1 MPAQP
6 PAEKRVP
13 ILSVQHLTKTIE
25 QKEFLKDLSFSIFSD
40 AKVGIVGI
48 NGCGKST
55 MLRILAGEDKDY
67 EGEVKPVGGA
77 TLRYVPQEPRL
88 DPTKDVRGNLEEG
101 VAEIRALHAR
111 YEALSEK
118 LGTDLTPE
126 QMQDVLDAQQ
136 RVQDQIEAKD
146 GWDVDRHLE
155 LASEALR
162 LPPGDADVTKLSGGE
177 RRRVALCRAL
187 MAHPDLLLLDEPT
200 NHLDAATTEWLEH
213 FLTTY
218 HGAWLLVTHDRWF
231 LEHSTNQMVELDRGR
246 IFVFQGN
253 YSAFLD
259 AKAKR
264 LETEANQE
272 SARQRVLAR
281 ELEWIRSTPAARRVK
296 SKSRIA
302 RFHELEEQEL
312 EARRGVVELRLP
324 TGPRLGD
331 KVITLD
337 GIVKGYGD
345 RVLIDGLSLEVPPG
359 GIVGIVGENGMG
371 KTTLLRMITGV
382 EQPDAGTVKLGA
394 NTVFCYV
401 DQNRE
406 SLAHD
411 DKSVFDEVAEG
422 GDMIKIGKE
431 EINVRSYLSRFQFK
445 GPEQSKLVGQ
455 LSGGERNRL
464 HLAKLLKKGGN
475 VLILDEP
482 TNDLDLDTLR
492 VLEEALTS
500 FPGCAIVVTHDR
512 YFLDRVAT
520 HILAFEGDG
529 KVYWSEGSYEHY
541 RERKAERDAAAGAD
555 AESKKGKY
563 RKMIRPGG

>member
-1 MPAQP
+1 VILADLQ
-6 PAEKRVP
+6 RVAAARP
-13 ILSVQHLTKTIE
+13 GRPLYA
-25 QKEFLKDLSFSIFSD
+25 DLSLTVATGD
-40 AKVGIVGI
+40 RLGVVGL

-55 MLRILAGEDKDY
+55 LLRILAGEDKDY
-67 EGEVKPVGGA
+67 EGEVKPVNGA

-88 DPTKDVRGNLEEG
+88 DPTKDVWGNLEEG
-101 VAEIRALHAR
+101 VVEIRELLAKF
-111 YEALSEK
+111 EALSEK
-118 LGTDLTPE
+118 LGTDLSPE
-126 QMQDVLDAQQ
+126 AMQDVLDKQQ
-136 RVQDQIEAKD
+136 RVQDLIEAKN

-155 LASEALR
+155 LAAEALR
-162 LPPGDADVTKLSGGE
+162 LPPPDADVTKLSGGE

-246 IFVFQGN
+246 IFVFQGS
-253 YSAFLD
+253 YSAFLE
-259 AKAKR
+259 AKQKR
-264 LETEANQE
+264 LDTENSQE
-272 SARQRVLAR
+272 AARQRILAR

-312 EARRGVVELRLP
+312 ESRRGTVELRLP

-331 KVITLD
+331 KVIT
-337 GIVKGYGD
+337 VENVRKAYGD
-345 RVLIDGLSLEVPPG
+345 RVLIDGLSLEIPPG

-371 KTTLLRMITGV
+371 KTTLLRMITGA
-382 EQPDAGTVKLGA
+382 EQPDAGTITLGK

-406 SLAHD
+406 TLDHD
-411 DKSVFDEVAEG
+411 GRTVYDEVAEG
-422 GDMIKIGKE
+422 GDVIKVGKE

-464 HLAKLLKKGGN
+464 QLAKLLKKGGN

-482 TNDLDLDTLR
+482 TNDLDLETLR
-492 VLEEALTS
+492 VLEEALVS

-529 KVYWSEGSYEHY
+529 KIVWSEGSYEYY
-541 RERKAERDAAAGAD
+541 REKKAERDAAGGAD
-555 AESKKGKY
+555 AASKKGKY
-563 RKMIRPGG
+563 RKMVRPGG